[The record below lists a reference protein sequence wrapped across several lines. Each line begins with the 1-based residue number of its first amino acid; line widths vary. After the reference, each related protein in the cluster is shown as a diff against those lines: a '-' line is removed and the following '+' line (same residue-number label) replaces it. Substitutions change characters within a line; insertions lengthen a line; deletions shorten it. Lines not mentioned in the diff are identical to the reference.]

1 MNKFEKIYLPLF
13 GAIITVLLN
22 IIMFIQTFITKANY
36 DVFSNFFVIIVV
48 LILYRVNYYAV
59 KIGMERR
66 VRLEYYGILFL
77 CTFSLMRL
85 INRLTL
91 IPFYIN
97 AISFIFAFGFGTFA
111 LMIAIIRLRKH

>member
-1 MNKFEKIYLPLF
+1 VNKFEKIYLPLY

-36 DVFSNFFVIIVV
+36 DVFSNFVGIISV

-66 VRLEYYGILFL
+66 VRLEYYGILFYVL
-77 CTFSLMRL
+77 FL
-85 INRLTL
+85 
-91 IPFYIN
+91 
-97 AISFIFAFGFGTFA
+97 
-111 LMIAIIRLRKH
+111 